1 MEGVIKDVE
10 SIKKSNDQY
19 IEERDRLYNR
29 INTLELDIRNHR
41 DIIHKYDEDN
51 QIMSMWYIIQMR
63 GSNYC

>member
-63 GSNYC
+63 GFNYC

>member
-51 QIMSMWYIIQMR
+51 QIMSMWYII
-63 GSNYC
+63 